1 MRWTLGLLLLAS
13 AGCGY
18 RQTRMVACPETGCP
32 RNMASASPQGL
43 GYTNSGEPRRSA
55 KPNTLSTFTARSRL
69 TVTTSPMRTAR
80 LAASTRCPLTRT

>member
-32 RNMASASPQGL
+32 HTYASASPEGL
-43 GYTNSGEPRRSA
+43 AGPGTREEKVEPLPPPTPIAPPITPLPDSEPPPPAPPVYTPS
-55 KPNTLSTFTARSRL
+55 
-69 TVTTSPMRTAR
+69 SP
-80 LAASTRCPLTRT
+80 